1 MRRGKTR
8 IYCMLFCCSTQTNR
22 RCSVTARMLLKSMT
36 KQALLEEKIEIEI
49 RDDFDFEAV
58 KTSDAA

>member
-1 MRRGKTR
+1 
-8 IYCMLFCCSTQTNR
+8 MLWGCLIRVNR
-22 RCSVTARMLLKSMT
+22 QCGVTAGVLLESMT
-36 KQALLEEKIEIEI
+36 KRSLAGRKKIEIEI